1 MYFACW
7 KCQQMEK
14 DFKRLNSKVLDQKVR
29 FMRDSLIFYG
39 IRETGPG
46 RNIEAEQE
54 ICGLLVKELIES
66 KLDIDATNIT
76 LDRAYRLGNR
86 VIPNRGRSL
95 PNFITTMIRSK
106 FTQHHS
112 DSTMIWK
119 EIISGNPI
127 TKVIQKAISNCFSPQ
142 KVTSL
147 F

>member
-1 MYFACW
+1 
-7 KCQQMEK
+7 MEK
-14 DFKRLNSKVLDQKVR
+14 DFERLNSKVLDEKFR

-46 RNIEAEQE
+46 PNIEAEQE
-54 ICGLLVKELIES
+54 ICDFLVKELIVS

-76 LDRAYRLGNR
+76 LDRAYRPRNR

-112 DSTMIWK
+112 DSMI
-119 EIISGNPI
+119 I
-127 TKVIQKAISNCFSPQ
+127 
-142 KVTSL
+142 
-147 F
+147 